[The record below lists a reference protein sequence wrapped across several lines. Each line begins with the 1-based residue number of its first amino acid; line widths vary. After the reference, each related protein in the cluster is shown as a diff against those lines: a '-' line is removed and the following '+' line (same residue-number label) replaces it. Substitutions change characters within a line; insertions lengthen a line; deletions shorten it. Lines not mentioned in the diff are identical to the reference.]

1 MVLWRDECALVQRAR
16 FVVAMEICAHGM
28 GYVFRDYKFNH
39 GWDDNERTDGR
50 GFHSIYSE
58 KMR

>member
-1 MVLWRDECALVQRAR
+1 
-16 FVVAMEICAHGM
+16 VVAMGICAHGM

-39 GWDDNERTDGR
+39 RWDDSERIDTLDGI
-50 GFHSIYSE
+50 GLHSIYSE